1 VLMHWAIPFDRQRKE
16 ALRGV
21 SRRRS
26 LALLLAGR
34 VYLAAQM
41 LELMERKHHA
51 YQA

>member
-1 VLMHWAIPFDRQRKE
+1 
-16 ALRGV
+16 V